1 MFISV
6 GMCTEAVTAY
16 LKCNDIKSAVDSCV
30 YLNQWDQA
38 VELAK
43 THNIREIDSLLA
55 KYATHLLE
63 KNKRLQA
70 IELYKKANHFLDA
83 AKLMFQVITL
93 CHTRPTL

>member
-1 MFISV
+1 MFITV
-6 GMCTEAVTAY
+6 GMCSEAVGAY
-16 LKCNDIKSAVDSCV
+16 LKCNDVKNAVDCCV

-38 VELAK
+38 VDLAK

-55 KYATHLLE
+55 KYASHLLE

-83 AKLMFQVITL
+83 AKLMFEVCYLKPI
-93 CHTRPTL
+93 HVA